1 MHNKQPLLERIRQYQ
16 QQGESGV
23 LSLARDDKS
32 IRIYFN
38 QGLIDAVSADHH
50 DQRLGQYLVQSGFV
64 RSGEIDSLV
73 AESKR
78 KRISLGEAAVRRK
91 IIDPAELAAAIRL
104 QAYQLLKEAFEK
116 NPSVREFESN
126 THSFYL
132 PARINPE
139 HLLLELARTNPQP
152 FEVIPDYPIML
163 SNGHQLSHLAWYPEE
178 LSVLGALKYPKTL
191 QNLAGVTGLEYA
203 SLSKILNVLH
213 TLKLVEVVEA
223 IPRANAADETTDL
236 RTDRFPF
243 EHLTPEVQSMACSQ
257 KLEVLHKESSF
268 ISEQFK
274 TLKVRISEFKPEQPV
289 KVIAVSSP
297 HPGDGKSLVS
307 VNLALSFSK
316 DSGHRVI
323 LVDCDMRNPSLNKY
337 LGISPEPG
345 LIGYL
350 ENRHLQPQCYVRRLE
365 RLYIMTA
372 GGTTANPVELLSLD
386 RMRGLIDY
394 LKTEFDVIILDTP
407 ALVPISDARILNGFA
422 DGHLMIVRRGKTPC
436 RLIGHAL
443 KVLDPQKFIGVVFN
457 DVKPMWFHT
466 QYGYRYYHYPYHSL
480 NASDGRRPRRRP
492 KTYLEQ

>member
-1 MHNKQPLLERIRQYQ
+1 M
-16 QQGESGV
+16 
-23 LSLARDDKS
+23 LSLARDEKS

-50 DQRLGQYLVQSGFV
+50 DERLGQYLVKSGFV
-64 RSGEIDSLV
+64 RAGEIDSLV
-73 AESKR
+73 AESRR
-78 KRISLGEAAVRRK
+78 KRVSLGEAAVRRK

-104 QAYQLLKEAFEK
+104 QAYQLLKEAFET

-152 FEVIPDYPIML
+152 FEVIPDYLITL
-163 SNGHQLSHLAWYPEE
+163 SNGRQLSHLAWYPEE
-178 LSVLGALKYPKTL
+178 LSVLSELKYPNTL
-191 QNLAGVTGLEYA
+191 QSLASATGLEYGK
-203 SLSKILNVLH
+203 LRKILNVLH
-213 TLKLVEVVEA
+213 TLKLIAVVEGIQCESVA
-223 IPRANAADETTDL
+223 EETTGLL
-236 RTDRFPF
+236 RRDRFPF
-243 EHLTPEVQSMACSQ
+243 EHLTPEVQNTACSE
-257 KLEVLHKESSF
+257 KLEVLHNESSF

-274 TLKVRISEFKPEQPV
+274 TLKVRISEFKPQQPV

-316 DSGHRVI
+316 DSGRRVI

-337 LGISPEPG
+337 LGISREPG

-350 ENRHLQPQCYVRRLE
+350 ENRHLQPQCYVRRFE

-372 GGTTANPVELLSLD
+372 GGTTANPVELLSLA
-386 RMRGLIDY
+386 RMRELIDY

-422 DGHLMIVRRGKTPC
+422 DGYLMIVRRGKTPC
-436 RLIGHAL
+436 RLIRHAL
-443 KVLDPQKFIGVVFN
+443 EVLDPHKFIGVVFN

-466 QYGYRYYHYPYHSL
+466 QYGYRYYHYPYSSL
-480 NASDGRRPRRRP
+480 NASDSRRRRSHP
-492 KTYLEQ
+492 KTYLEK

>member
-1 MHNKQPLLERIRQYQ
+1 M
-16 QQGESGV
+16 
-23 LSLARDDKS
+23 
-32 IRIYFN
+32 
-38 QGLIDAVSADHH
+38 
-50 DQRLGQYLVQSGFV
+50 
-64 RSGEIDSLV
+64 
-73 AESKR
+73 
-78 KRISLGEAAVRRK
+78 
-91 IIDPAELAAAIRL
+91 
-104 QAYQLLKEAFEK
+104 
-116 NPSVREFESN
+116 
-126 THSFYL
+126 
-132 PARINPE
+132 
-139 HLLLELARTNPQP
+139 LELARTNPQP

-163 SNGHQLSHLAWYPEE
+163 SNGRHLSHLAWYPEE
-178 LSVLGALKYPKTL
+178 LSVLSELKCPKTL
-191 QNLAGVTGLEYA
+191 QSLASATGLEYVN
-203 SLSKILNVLH
+203 LRKILNVLH
-213 TLKLVEVVEA
+213 TLKLIEVVEG
-223 IPRANAADETTDL
+223 IQCESAAEETTGL
-236 RTDRFPF
+236 PRRDRFPF
-243 EHLTPEVQSMACSQ
+243 EHLTPEVQNMACSQ
-257 KLEVLHKESSF
+257 KLEVLHNESSF

-316 DSGHRVI
+316 DSGRRVI

-386 RMRGLIDY
+386 RMRELIDY

-480 NASDGRRPRRRP
+480 NASDSRRHRSQP
-492 KTYLEQ
+492 KTYLEK